1 MSEDIIAE
9 EHGQQ
14 EKGQGLVAVVRLLLE
29 CGKKK
34 KRRKKRRT
42 DFRLQIFFFGYSE
55 NCFVEFAGGSLAV
68 WPLFKQ

>member
-1 MSEDIIAE
+1 MKRRGRSMSEDIIAE

-14 EKGQGLVAVVRLLLE
+14 EKGQRDLVAKANRMWLVRLLLE

-42 DFRLQIFFFGYSE
+42 DFRL
-55 NCFVEFAGGSLAV
+55 
-68 WPLFKQ
+68 